1 MNYFTVKLSTG
12 STYKNAFENGIRLSP
27 ERFHD
32 SSSAFGIIMFLMD
45 LKTLLSGNEML
56 KQIYL

>member
-1 MNYFTVKLSTG
+1 MKLSTG

-27 ERFHD
+27 KRFHD
-32 SSSAFGIIMFLMD
+32 RSSAFGIIMFLMD
-45 LKTLLSGNEML
+45 LKTLLSGNEVL